1 MIGVLHE
8 KHEQIQGL
16 ALVAAVPRA
25 LRLHIHIPFILLRL
39 FHLYP
44 AFLPVIGEIDCF
56 SITFKRF
63 NVRKVCI

>member
-1 MIGVLHE
+1 MIGVLHK

-25 LRLHIHIPFILLRL
+25 LRLHIHIPLILLRL

-56 SITFKRF
+56 L
-63 NVRKVCI
+63 